1 MKVKRALSERYFL
14 EIFFAVFAGF
24 FLCAAFYM
32 PDRDRIF
39 SGLWKIMTSPCRA
52 PTSYFAV
59 GGFAATF
66 LNMGLVGYACL
77 ALFIGLKAKV
87 NNVSTL
93 AFILTTSFGS
103 WGINIL
109 NMWPSMLGVALY
121 GILHKEKFSSLVHA
135 MLFST
140 GLAPMISELLF
151 RYPHQ
156 EMTGFNFLG
165 LILTL
170 IVGCF
175 IGFFLPVGL
184 ANSPKIHKGFT
195 LYSAALPM
203 GMNAF
208 FLNAALFKTTGFEL
222 PELADTLTVTAPV
235 ICNVFCILLFGTCI
249 VAARLMGCT
258 MKAYW
263 RLLTD
268 DKTIWDFS
276 SYYGKHVFL
285 MNVGVFGLFILA
297 YYNLIGAPFNG
308 VTFGIVICM
317 LATCNSGSH
326 PGNVW
331 PIMLGY
337 LLANIIFGT
346 FSFLVGGN
354 FVTPLSSQSI
364 IVGLCYANGLSPI
377 ADKYGWKQ
385 GVIAA
390 FLHYLLVTSVPN
402 LHGGFCL
409 YNGGFTAALVCIFL
423 LPKLE
428 RYCQLKKPLR
438 QRKSEDGHYDGRFK
452 GPNPVRMGPVHGIV
466 HDAEELVHHAGELA
480 HHVGETIHH
489 AGEAMHLV
497 GDHKH
502 HAEKKKHSDEKEA
515 EIKK

>member
-1 MKVKRALSERYFL
+1 MKRRKHALSERYFL
-14 EIFFAVFAGF
+14 EIFFAIFAGF
-24 FLCAAFYM
+24 FLVAAPLM
-32 PDRDRIF
+32 PDRANMF
-39 SGLWKIMTSPCRA
+39 TGLWKIISSPCKS

-59 GGFAATF
+59 GGLAATF
-66 LNMGLVGYACL
+66 LNMALVGYACL
-77 ALFIGLKAKV
+77 ALFIGFKAKV

-109 NMWPSMLGVALY
+109 NMWPSMLGVMLY
-121 GILHKEKFSSLVHA
+121 GRRHKEKMGSLVHA

-140 GLAPMISELLF
+140 GLAPLISELLL
-151 RYPHQ
+151 RYPDPDTVGFSIFGTL
-156 EMTGFNFLG
+156 MTLA
-165 LILTL
+165 
-170 IVGCF
+170 VGIF
-175 IGFFLPVGL
+175 VGYSLPVGL

-195 LYSAALPM
+195 LYSAALPV
-203 GMNAF
+203 GMTAF

-222 PELADTLTVTAPV
+222 PEVSDTLSVTAPV
-235 ICNVFCILLFGTCI
+235 ICNVFCILLFSSCI
-249 VAARLMGCT
+249 VVARLMGCS

-337 LLANIIFGT
+337 LLANIVFGT
-346 FSFLVGGN
+346 FSFMIGGN
-354 FVTPLSSQSI
+354 FTSPLNSQSI

-390 FLHYLLVTSVPN
+390 FLHFLLVTSVPN

-428 RYCQLKKPLR
+428 KYCQLKAPTK
-438 QRKSEDGHYDGRFK
+438 QHKGEDGHYDGKFK
-452 GPNPVRMGPVHGIV
+452 GAHPVGLGPVHGVV
-466 HDAEELVHHAGELA
+466 HDAGELVHHAGNI
-480 HHVGETIHH
+480 IHH
-489 AGEAMHLV
+489 AGEAMHIV
-497 GDHKH
+497 GESKH
-502 HAEKKKHSDEKEA
+502 HEDDYHYPK
-515 EIKK
+515 IK